1 MNSITYVANIT
12 STTSNL
18 QTFSQTWQTPTVHPQ
33 KPCRKAKCWKSE
45 SPGHLPFCVTPAE
58 AVENVLCVGRLTRA
72 RTPETNVKEFVL
84 VLFGDLD
91 ENDDE
96 DYDDNGNSG
105 DGGNDDHK

>member
-1 MNSITYVANIT
+1 M
-12 STTSNL
+12 
-18 QTFSQTWQTPTVHPQ
+18 
-33 KPCRKAKCWKSE
+33 
-45 SPGHLPFCVTPAE
+45 
-58 AVENVLCVGRLTRA
+58 ENVLCVGRLTRA

-105 DGGNDDHK
+105 DGGNDVDHK